1 MSFPQ
6 IIAELRNAKNEIREI
21 NETIKQLVIQMQ
33 LMNITFEGILKPK
46 QKKEHKPL

>member
-6 IIAELRNAKNEIREI
+6 IEAELRDVKNEIREI

-33 LMNITFEGILKPK
+33 RMNITF
-46 QKKEHKPL
+46 